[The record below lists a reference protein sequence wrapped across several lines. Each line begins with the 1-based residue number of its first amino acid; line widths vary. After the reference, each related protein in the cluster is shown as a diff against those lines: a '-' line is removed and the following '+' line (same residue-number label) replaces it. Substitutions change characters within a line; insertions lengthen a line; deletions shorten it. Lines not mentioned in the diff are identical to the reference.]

1 LCGPGNAVSAG
12 RSDTLERTR
21 LVERRPEL
29 KDELI
34 REIRRAIGPGG
45 MRRLGG
51 QRTDRDGRQRRE
63 GVAAMLERAGDA
75 IETLRIRTVPDQ
87 DPGEPSVHLWVLIG
101 DLQSIS
107 SAIPDDARE
116 KNGPAIELMLEFH
129 EELSFVFPDYKTL
142 GGYVPRPIKDQIPP
156 GWENRRPVAPV
167 RRGPAF
173 ASEHAWGDADD
184 AARSN
189 GHAGFDQGPS
199 LKPLLGRI
207 TEYTLANRGRLK
219 LVHHIIDGHQFR
231 RSDDFEK
238 TVYTGSDPH
247 DTHTH
252 SAFGEHDG
260 RKPPWLP

>member
-1 LCGPGNAVSAG
+1 VAPETRYQLGG
-12 RSDTLERTR
+12 SDTLERTR

-29 KDELI
+29 KDDLI
-34 REIRRAIGPGG
+34 REIRRAIGPGA
-45 MRRLGG
+45 MRWQAGNDPIL
-51 QRTDRDGRQRRE
+51 TASNVEE
-63 GVAAMLERAGDA
+63 GAAAMLERAGDA

-87 DPGEPSVHLWVLIG
+87 DPGEPSVHLWILIG
-101 DLQSIS
+101 DLQNIS
-107 SAIPDDARE
+107 SAIPDEARE

-129 EELSFVFPDYKTL
+129 EELSFVLPDYKTL

-156 GWENRRPVAPV
+156 GWETGDPWPMFEG
-167 RRGPAF
+167 GPAF

-184 AARSN
+184 SARSN
-189 GHAGFDQGPS
+189 GHGGFDQGPA

-207 TEYTLANRGRLK
+207 TEYTLANRARLK
-219 LVHHIIDGHQFR
+219 LVHHIFDGHQFR
-231 RSDDFEK
+231 KSDDFEK